1 MIMHSGHAEWKGAFN
16 KGKGTMKA
24 GSSDCQSSYST
35 GSRFESSGGSS
46 PEEMIG
52 AAHAGCFSMALAHQL
67 QQEGHEPESINTSA
81 EVTLKKVDDGYSI
94 DRVDLTTNARIPGID
109 RDTFMDLANK
119 AKAGCPV
126 SKALSGIAI
135 NLNANLDE
143 S

>member
-1 MIMHSGHAEWKGAFN
+1 MIMHSGHAEWQGPFN
-16 KGKGTMKA
+16 KGKGTMKP
-24 GSSDCQSSYST
+24 GSSDCQSGYST
-35 GSRFESSGGSS
+35 GSRFESDGGSS

-81 EVTLKKVDDGYSI
+81 EVTLKQVDDGYSI

-109 RDTFMDLANK
+109 RETFANLAHK
-119 AKAGCPV
+119 AKEGCPV
-126 SKALSGIAI
+126 SKALSAVTI
-135 NLNANLDE
+135 NLNAVLDE